1 MELLWRH
8 SQQRATLQALW
19 SHYGAVVHGATMEPL
34 WAHYAELAK
43 KKACG
48 LQVGPLDEAH
58 YEATLGAT
66 SS

>member
-1 MELLWRH
+1 
-8 SQQRATLQALW
+8 
-19 SHYGAVVHGATMEPL
+19 MEPL